1 MPRLKLRGGS
11 ITKAMLL
18 AFAALA
24 IGSIFATTQNSQAS
38 SKVAPNNT
46 APPTIS
52 GTTQAGSTLTATN
65 GTFSGT
71 TPLTYSYVWSRC
83 DATGG
88 SCSTISG
95 ATNNTFALQQVDVGN
110 TLRVKVTATNSDGSD
125 NATSVPTAVVTAA
138 PATTTTTTTTTT
150 PTTAG
155 CPSGS
160 GTIAIADLSSPAHLS
175 IGQQTI
181 TPGVVTPSTS
191 SLQAHFRVTACGGR
205 PVQGALVY
213 ATAVP
218 FNQYSVPPEGTTAAD
233 GTVTLSMNQGAGF
246 PASRQQELLVMFV
259 RARKSGEDLDGGVSA
274 RVLVSFPVSLKK

>member
-1 MPRLKLRGGS
+1 MTGTEFRGGRFAQA
-11 ITKAMLL
+11 TLL
-18 AFAALA
+18 ALAALA
-24 IGSIFATTQNSQAS
+24 LGSVFATTQNSQAA

-52 GTTQAGSTLTATN
+52 GTTQSGSTLTASN

-95 ATNNTFALQQVDVGN
+95 ATNNTFVLQQVDVGT
-110 TLRVKVTATNSDGSD
+110 TLRVQVTATNSDGND
-125 NATSVPTAVVTAA
+125 HATSVPTAVVTAA
-138 PATTTTTTTTTT
+138 PATTTTTTTTT
-150 PTTAG
+150 PTATG
-155 CPSGS
+155 CPSGT
-160 GTIAIADLSSPAHLS
+160 GAIAIADLSSPAHLS
-175 IGQQTI
+175 IGSQTV
-181 TPGVVTPSTS
+181 TPGVVTPSSTS
-191 SLQAHFRVTACGGR
+191 IQTHFQITACGGR

-218 FNQYSVPPEGTTAAD
+218 FNQYTVPPEGTSAAD
-233 GTVTLSMNQGAGF
+233 GTVNLTMTQESGF
-246 PASRQQELLVMFV
+246 PASRQQQLLVVYV
-259 RARKSGEDLDGGVSA
+259 RARKAGEDIEGGVSA